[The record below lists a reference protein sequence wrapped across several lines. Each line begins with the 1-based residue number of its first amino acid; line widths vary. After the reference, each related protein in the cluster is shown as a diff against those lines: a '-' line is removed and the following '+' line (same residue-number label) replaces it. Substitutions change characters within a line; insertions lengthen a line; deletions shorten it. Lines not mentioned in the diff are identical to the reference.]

1 MGAPIMDL
9 EDARNR
15 AVAEL
20 AEEVAAKNHAEL

>member
-1 MGAPIMDL
+1 MSVPNVDL